1 MYQDERLQAR
11 RERTHRIA
19 EMLEAGMSHQAIGHA
34 LGVSGPAVTQWI
46 ARTPS
51 LRRLRSVRAVTER
64 EKLKA
69 YRSELEQTYRQVMAL
84 ARSMR
89 RAMKAV
95 SEEIESQELDE
106 LLRLR

>member
-1 MYQDERLQAR
+1 MYQDERAMAR

-19 EMLEAGMSHQAIGHA
+19 EMLEAGMSHQAIGSA

-46 ARTPS
+46 ARTPR
-51 LRRLRSVRAVTER
+51 LRRLRTVRAAGEP

-69 YRSELEQTYRQVMAL
+69 YRTELEQTYRQVMAL
-84 ARSMR
+84 AQAMR
-89 RAMKAV
+89 RAMKAIN
-95 SEEIESQELDE
+95 EEIESHELDE